1 MPDTLWFTVFQIAI
15 LIYSVVLHEVS
26 HGLAARAMGDRT
38 AEYLGRLTLNPL
50 KHLELFGSFILP
62 LASKLLTG
70 FMFGYAKPV
79 PYNPDALSD
88 RRWGPAKVGLAGP
101 ATNILIAAVFGL
113 GIRFAGSSLGDLT
126 VVLMGY
132 VVLINLF
139 LAVFNLIPVPPL
151 DGHWLLMAVLPA
163 RFNGLKVMLYQYQWF
178 LLAVAIFFVFP
189 ALGPLLNLLF
199 YLLTGVYAF

>member
-1 MPDTLWFTVFQIAI
+1 MPDTLWFTVFQIAV

-38 AEYLGRLTLNPL
+38 AEYLGRLTLNPI

-62 LASKLLTG
+62 LATKMLTG

-79 PYNPDALSD
+79 PYNPDALDD

-101 ATNILIAAVFGL
+101 ATNIALAVVFGL
-113 GIRFAGSSLGDLT
+113 AIRFAGGSFNDLA

-151 DGHWLLMAVLPA
+151 DGHWLLMAILPA
-163 RFNGLKVMLYQYQWF
+163 RFNGLKVMMYQNQWL
-178 LLAVAIFFVFP
+178 LLAVVIFFVFP
-189 ALGPLLNLLF
+189 MLSPLLNGLF
-199 YLLTGVYAF
+199 FLLTGVYAF